1 MLSYTVESRTNG
13 ADYNSLRN
21 AMRDVFGENWDVR
34 PTRPTDFQMVL
45 KAVPFGGMN
54 LSQVTLSQALV
65 TNCEHPSSRNTDH
78 PYHIYILNR
87 RQKVVTRNRTVI
99 LQPGDFTLADSSLAT
114 TMTTEQP
121 YTTIGLTVPSSVLR
135 SYIPEPDKAVGARF
149 CGKTGLSKI
158 VSYMLLAM
166 WEHAETGELTD
177 IGNRLT
183 SNLLGIVSVC
193 CQIHSHKTDDQEV
206 NAEAKLDK
214 IKKLINS
221 GLDNPELCVGELAK
235 EFGVSPRY
243 IQRLFAEEDYTVSR
257 YIRRQRLEG
266 CRRQLADPAW
276 LNHSITEIAFSWGFN
291 SSAHF
296 ARVFKQQ
303 YGISAREFRKQALR
317 GLSYYKDVGS

>member
-1 MLSYTVESRTNG
+1 MLSHTVESRTSG
-13 ADYNSLRN
+13 ADVNSLRH
-21 AMRDVFGENWDVR
+21 AMNEVFGENWDVR
-34 PTRPTDFQMVL
+34 PTRPTDFHMVL
-45 KAVPFGGMN
+45 KAVPFGQMN
-54 LSQVTLSQALV
+54 LSHVTLSQAQV
-65 TNCEHPSSRNTDH
+65 TNCENPSNQSSDH

-87 RQKVVTRNRTVI
+87 RQKVVTNNKTVI
-99 LQPGDFTLADSSLAT
+99 LQPGDFTLADSALAT
-114 TMTTEQP
+114 TLITEQP

-135 SYIPEPDKAVGARF
+135 TYIPEPEKAVGARF

-166 WEHAETGELTD
+166 WEFAETGELME

-193 CQIHSHKTDDQEV
+193 CQLHCHKTEDQV
-206 NAEAKLDK
+206 LDAEAKLDK
-214 IKKLINS
+214 IKNLINS
-221 GLDNPELCVGELAK
+221 GLHNPELCVGELAK
-235 EFGVSPRY
+235 EFGVSSRY
-243 IQRLFAEEDYTVSR
+243 IQKLFAEEDYTVSR

-303 YGISAREFRKQALR
+303 YGISAREFRKQALK
-317 GLSYYKDVGS
+317 GLSYYKDVSS

>member
-1 MLSYTVESRTNG
+1 MLSYTVESRTTGTDHN
-13 ADYNSLRN
+13 ALRN
-21 AMRDVFGENWDVR
+21 AMHEVFGEHWDVR
-34 PTRPTDFQMVL
+34 PARPTDFQMVL
-45 KAVPFGGMN
+45 KAVPFGDMN
-54 LSQVTLSQALV
+54 LSQVSLSQALV
-65 TNCEHPSSRNTDH
+65 TNREHPSSRDSEH

-87 RQKVVTRNRTVI
+87 RQKVVTKHRTVI

-114 TMTTEQP
+114 TLTTEQP
-121 YTTIGLTVPSSVLR
+121 YTTIGLTIPSSVLR
-135 SYIPEPDKAVGARF
+135 TYIPEPDKVVGARF

-166 WEHAETGELTD
+166 WEYAESGELVD
-177 IGNRLT
+177 IGNKLT
-183 SNLLGIVSVC
+183 TNLLGIVSVC
-193 CQIHSHKTDDQEV
+193 CQIHGHKTDEQEV

-221 GLDNPELCVGELAK
+221 GLDNPELCVGELAR

-303 YGISAREFRKQALR
+303 YGISAREFRKQALK